1 MVLNIHGECPSG
13 KDITILN
20 AESNFL
26 PTLKVIHDKFPRLKI
41 VLEHCTTKDAV
52 EAVRACGPNV
62 AGTITYVS
70 FPSKSQ
76 CFEQDFESDIL

>member
-26 PTLKVIHDKFPRLKI
+26 PTLKVIHEKFPRLRI
-41 VLEHCTTKDAV
+41 VLEHCTTKGAV

-62 AGTITYVS
+62 VGTITYGAPQHVLYV
-70 FPSKSQ
+70 KGI
-76 CFEQDFESDIL
+76 EADIL